1 MNRKDKSFKRR
12 LFLSENKIILRCQ
25 KLQHVFER
33 FLSALTQTNNR
44 FSTFYSFI
52 ALPNADVFEV
62 GQCRKLYAVH
72 MRQVATVIME
82 TTQLVLSQFK
92 NFYRS
97 QLTFE

>member
-1 MNRKDKSFKRR
+1 VSKVTTRVRTLSFGTDTDQQS
-12 LFLSENKIILRCQ
+12 F
-25 KLQHVFER
+25 
-33 FLSALTQTNNR
+33 
-44 FSTFYSFI
+44 FYSFI